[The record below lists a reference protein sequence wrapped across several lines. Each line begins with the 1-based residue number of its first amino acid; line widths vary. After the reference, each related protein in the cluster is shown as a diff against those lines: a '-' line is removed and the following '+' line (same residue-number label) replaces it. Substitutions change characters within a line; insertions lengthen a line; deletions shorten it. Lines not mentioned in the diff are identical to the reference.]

1 VAPRLPVL
9 REDWPHHRTGVKFR
23 TASSVHASLEE
34 KTHSTSKSAVGYR
47 FMNTRPSRS
56 PLPRSSGVPA
66 QDKTRGSLLRIRG
79 GPRRGAHTVTI
90 LHRAMPRPTQ
100 PNSTG
105 PRHAQYTWGWAGC
118 FTSWSRPAA
127 LAAPGPRPRRLVPYG
142 LHHSH
147 PIDRKQHEPDQGG
160 DAHGEQDLLM
170 PLGHCDTVRRRSFS

>member
-23 TASSVHASLEE
+23 TASSVQDSLEE
-34 KTHSTSKSAVGYR
+34 KTHSTSKSAFGYR

-66 QDKTRGSLLRIRG
+66 QDKRRAPKG
-79 GPRRGAHTVTI
+79 GPYCYDTT
-90 LHRAMPRPTQ
+90 
-100 PNSTG
+100 
-105 PRHAQYTWGWAGC
+105 PRHAAPHSTKLN
-118 FTSWSRPAA
+118 RAA
-127 LAAPGPRPRRLVPYG
+127 SCSVHLGMGRLLYKLVAPCGPSSAGPRPRRLVPYG